1 MLTPDPRALLY
12 QVPGGMLSNMYSQL
26 TQAGATDK
34 YEEVLK
40 EVPKVRADL
49 GYPPLVTPM
58 SQMVGTQA
66 TMNVLT
72 GQRYKVVSN
81 EVKSYLLGSYGQSPV
96 PIQESFRRS
105 IMVTKKSSVTDQQT
119 TCHQNSKHSKQNLEI

>member
-1 MLTPDPRALLY
+1 M
-12 QVPGGMLSNMYSQL
+12 
-26 TQAGATDK
+26 
-34 YEEVLK
+34 
-40 EVPKVRADL
+40 PKVRADL

-105 IMVTKKSSVTDQQT
+105 IIGSISCKCFEQSAFYIRRGPASFE
-119 TCHQNSKHSKQNLEI
+119 S